1 MVLTILILL
10 AVEIG
15 GLLVVYAVLRE
26 RVRRGTS
33 AAAQSQE
40 LREEVSRLVVELNQ
54 TTDRNI
60 ALVEDG
66 IARLNELLARADK
79 KIGLLR
85 RESEKHEM
93 GMQVYSRLGEGRS
106 AVEQGAPAGGPPP
119 AKTGRARA
127 AAPKAEEGEATDAR
141 EQVVRLARGGFAPS
155 LIAARVGVPLGEV
168 ELIISLEQRK
178 GQS

>member
-1 MVLTILILL
+1 
-10 AVEIG
+10 
-15 GLLVVYAVLRE
+15 
-26 RVRRGTS
+26 
-33 AAAQSQE
+33 
-40 LREEVSRLVVELNQ
+40 
-54 TTDRNI
+54 
-60 ALVEDG
+60 
-66 IARLNELLARADK
+66 
-79 KIGLLR
+79 
-85 RESEKHEM
+85 M

-127 AAPKAEEGEATDAR
+127 AAPEAEEGEAADAR